1 MDAIE
6 QDWRFA
12 ELVALSWI
20 EPDLSVRYA
29 QDPSRVL
36 AEFGLHVNDDG
47 TTPDLP
53 PAPELALVIEDF
65 AAASMSLGCTT
76 GCVGCK
82 IAAN

>member
-20 EPDLSVRYA
+20 EPDLSDRYA
-29 QDPSRVL
+29 QNPSQVL
-36 AEFGLHVNDDG
+36 AEFGLHIDG
-47 TTPDLP
+47 GSSTPDLP

-65 AAASMSLGCTT
+65 TGAASARGSVLCFCGK
-76 GCVGCK
+76 G
-82 IAAN
+82 

>member
-20 EPDLSVRYA
+20 EPDLSIRYA
-29 QDPSRVL
+29 QNPSQVL
-36 AEFGLHVNDDG
+36 AEFGLHVDG
-47 TTPDLP
+47 DGSTPDLP

-65 AAASMSLGCTT
+65 AAASTAKACT

>member
-1 MDAIE
+1 MHAIE

-20 EPDLSVRYA
+20 EPDLSIRYA
-29 QDPSRVL
+29 QDPSKVL
-36 AEFGLHVNDDG
+36 AEFGLHVTGDG

-65 AAASMSLGCTT
+65 TAASARGSVLCICGK
-76 GCVGCK
+76 G
-82 IAAN
+82 